1 MNYIIFSIDNH
12 TEEFIFIYE
21 YAKGANR
28 LVLGELVKLNNLCYL
43 KGFELDFFEVI
54 EDPSIQLSKEGIYI
68 YKYNNFSDVLKR
80 LDITLTSAEIQDLKL
95 KNKLVFET
103 LTKKNNQEILL
114 IVNNQDPEL
123 FRQIFE
129 IGKNKKK

>member
-12 TEEFIFIYE
+12 IQEFLFIYE

-28 LVLGELVKLNNLCYL
+28 IVLGELVKLNNLCYL
-43 KGFELDFFEVI
+43 KGFELDFFEVV

-68 YKYNNFSDVLKR
+68 YKYNNFSDVLRR
-80 LDITLTSAEIQDLKL
+80 LDITLTPAEMQEFKL

-103 LTKKNNQEILL
+103 LTKKNNQEIML
-114 IVNNQDPEL
+114 IVHNQDPEL

-129 IGKNKKK
+129 IKKGKK